1 MNNSSLKHTK
11 KRLTIIF
18 TLLVFALAI
27 LLEWVFFTAK
37 YYNYINTEEKTFS
50 TITTTVE
57 NKFVSLKDFIN
68 NYDIWNRL
76 FRIRQGAHMDVP
88 KVTHEDPVNIIIIN
102 KDKIEVVFSNVVDE
116 ISIDLVENVL
126 YEEEYNKIEQDYW
139 FLVKKIELIDSWINY
154 DILFIKKLRYNF
166 SDYLTDLLGF
176 VFITL
181 LFGVFFYYIWYKFV
195 SKNLEPVENNLRDM
209 QDFIHNAWHELKTPI
224 AIIHSNLQLIKE
236 TKSYE
241 KDLIQEWLTEITK
254 LDHLIES
261 LVELSNINSS
271 NNSEKISL
279 KDEIKSVIKDFKV
292 EADKKKIE
300 IKVLNSNEKVLTI
313 NKQYFYILFSNLLW
327 NAIKYSKKWA
337 KIEIS
342 LNKNNFSIKDNWIW
356 IKKHDIDKIFDRFYM
371 SEQCRNVDGHGIWLS
386 LVKKIADMYNFKIKV
401 NSEIWKWTEFIVEY

>member
-1 MNNSSLKHTK
+1 
-11 KRLTIIF
+11 
-18 TLLVFALAI
+18 
-27 LLEWVFFTAK
+27 
-37 YYNYINTEEKTFS
+37 
-50 TITTTVE
+50 
-57 NKFVSLKDFIN
+57 
-68 NYDIWNRL
+68 
-76 FRIRQGAHMDVP
+76 MDVP

-371 SEQCRNVDGHGIWLS
+371 SEQSRNVDGHGIWLS
-386 LVKKIADMYNFKIKV
+386 LVKKIADMYGWEIRVDSKIW
-401 NSEIWKWTEFIVEY
+401 EGTEFVVEY